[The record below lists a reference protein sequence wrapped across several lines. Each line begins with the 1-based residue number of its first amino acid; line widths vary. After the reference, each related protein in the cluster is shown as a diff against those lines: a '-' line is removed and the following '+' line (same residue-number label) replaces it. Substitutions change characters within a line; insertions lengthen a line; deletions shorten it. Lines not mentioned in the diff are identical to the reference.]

1 MCRKLGGDLDAAHS
15 EWMGF
20 CLAVLERMALRDAI
34 LASDDPESACLL
46 LDQSSSE
53 VVQRVAQCEQELALY
68 LSAAGGSIHG

>member
-1 MCRKLGGDLDAAHS
+1 
-15 EWMGF
+15 
-20 CLAVLERMALRDAI
+20 MALRDAI

-68 LSAAGGSIHG
+68 QQHTSGSRTKRSKKVDRETGLHGG